1 MSVRIFG
8 LDEGTCCGM
17 ASSMETKGVE
27 NQPSAASR
35 LNLVQEVG
43 AKSRLRRDT
52 VRGTRMRSERPL

>member
-1 MSVRIFG
+1 MSVQIFG
-8 LDEGTCCGM
+8 LDEGTSYGM

-27 NQPSAASR
+27 NQPSAANR

-52 VRGTRMRSERPL
+52 VRGT